1 MKSNIFAILATI
13 AVLAVFIASVCILG
27 GYAAIFF
34 GSIIAAFLAG
44 SEGSEDRTEGQKI
57 VI

>member
-1 MKSNIFAILATI
+1 MKSNVFAILA
-13 AVLAVFIASVCILG
+13 AVAIVVAFIASVCILG

-44 SEGSEDRTEGQKI
+44 PEGQ
-57 VI
+57 